1 MNQEVLILTGMSGA
15 GRSTVA
21 HALEDLGW
29 YVVDNLP
36 PTLLSDL
43 IKQGV
48 QSEIKSLAVVVDVRG
63 GKFFDELASSLSEL
77 KKSGANFRV
86 AFLDASDQA
95 LVQRFE
101 STRRPH
107 PLQGKGRIV
116 DGIAAEREKLQ
127 ELLAQADVVID
138 TSNLNVHQLEK
149 RTTEIFAQGLTQS
162 VRVNVLSFGYKYGI
176 PVDADLVLDC
186 RFIPNPHWIP
196 ELRPLTGL
204 DDKVKDNVLSNSGVS
219 QFVQSY
225 VSVINQMLPGYLREG
240 KKYLTV
246 AIGCTG
252 GRHRSVS
259 VAQGT
264 IRPAAH
270 SSASSSM
277 CHSQAANSPQG
288 TLPPPPAPLPH
299 ASATPSPVQPQ
310 AAIDTMAQRSS
321 SAASLPHATQA
332 V

>member
-48 QSEIKSLAVVVDVRG
+48 QSELKSLAVVVDVRG

-127 ELLAQADVVID
+127 DLLSQADVVID

-162 VRVNVLSFGYKYGI
+162 VRVSVLSFGYKYGI

-204 DDKVKDNVLSNSGVS
+204 DDKVKANVLANAGVS
-219 QFVQSY
+219 DFVQSY
-225 VSVINQMLPGYLREG
+225 VSVINQMLPGYMREG

-259 VAQGT
+259 VARE
-264 IRPAAH
+264 IAAQLDGERDGFTV
-270 SSASSSM
+270 SA
-277 CHSQAANSPQG
+277 
-288 TLPPPPAPLPH
+288 H
-299 ASATPSPVQPQ
+299 ASHRDVG
-310 AAIDTMAQRSS
+310 RE
-321 SAASLPHATQA
+321 
-332 V
+332 

>member
-1 MNQEVLILTGMSGA
+1 MSKEVLILTGMSGA

-43 IKQGV
+43 ISQGL
-48 QSEIKSLAVVVDVRG
+48 QSEISALAVVVDVRG
-63 GKFFDELASSLSEL
+63 GKFFDELASSLAHL
-77 KKSGANFRV
+77 KESGTNFRV
-86 AFLDASDQA
+86 AFLDATDQA

-107 PLQGKGRIV
+107 PLQGSGRIV
-116 DGIAAEREKLQ
+116 DGIAAERQKLQ

-149 RTTEIFAQGLTQS
+149 RTAEIFAQGLTQS

-196 ELRPLTGL
+196 ELRPLSGL
-204 DDKVKDNVLSNSGVS
+204 DEKVKSTVLANPGVG
-219 QFVQSY
+219 QFVDTY
-225 VSVINQMLPGYLREG
+225 VSLIQQMLPGYSREG

-252 GRHRSVS
+252 GKHRSVS
-259 VAQGT
+259 VAREIADKLDGDGAGLT
-264 IRPAAH
+264 I
-270 SSASSSM
+270 SA
-277 CHSQAANSPQG
+277 
-288 TLPPPPAPLPH
+288 H
-299 ASATPSPVQPQ
+299 ASHRDVG
-310 AAIDTMAQRSS
+310 RE
-321 SAASLPHATQA
+321 
-332 V
+332 

>member
-36 PTLLSDL
+36 PALLSDL

-48 QSEIKSLAVVVDVRG
+48 QSEISSLAVVVDVRG
-63 GKFFDELASSLSEL
+63 GKFFDELASSLAEL

-107 PLQGKGRIV
+107 PLQGTGRIV
-116 DGIAAEREKLQ
+116 DGIAAERVKLQ
-127 ELLAQADVVID
+127 ELLSQADVVID

-149 RTTEIFAQGLTQS
+149 RTTEIFTQGLTQS

-204 DDKVKDNVLSNSGVS
+204 DDKVKDNVLANSGVA

-259 VAQGT
+259 VARE
-264 IRPAAH
+264 IAAQLDGERDGFTV
-270 SSASSSM
+270 SA
-277 CHSQAANSPQG
+277 
-288 TLPPPPAPLPH
+288 H
-299 ASATPSPVQPQ
+299 ASHRDVG
-310 AAIDTMAQRSS
+310 RE
-321 SAASLPHATQA
+321 
-332 V
+332 

>member
-1 MNQEVLILTGMSGA
+1 MSKEVLILTGMSGA

-36 PTLLSDL
+36 PNLLSDL
-43 IKQGV
+43 INQGLK
-48 QSEIKSLAVVVDVRG
+48 SEINALAVVVDVRG
-63 GKFFDELASSLSEL
+63 GKFFDELASSLAHMRE
-77 KKSGANFRV
+77 SGTNFRV
-86 AFLDASDQA
+86 AFLDATDQA

-107 PLQGKGRIV
+107 PLQGSGRIV

-149 RTTEIFAQGLTQS
+149 RTAEIFSQGQSQS

-196 ELRPLTGL
+196 ELRPLSGL
-204 DDKVKDNVLSNSGVS
+204 DEKVKSTVLSNPGVGE
-219 QFVQSY
+219 FVDTY
-225 VSVINQMLPGYLREG
+225 VSLIQQMVPGYLREG

-252 GRHRSVS
+252 GKHRSVS
-259 VAQGT
+259 VAREIADKLDGEGAGLT
-264 IRPAAH
+264 I
-270 SSASSSM
+270 SA
-277 CHSQAANSPQG
+277 
-288 TLPPPPAPLPH
+288 H
-299 ASATPSPVQPQ
+299 ASHRDVG
-310 AAIDTMAQRSS
+310 RE
-321 SAASLPHATQA
+321 
-332 V
+332 

>member
-63 GKFFDELASSLSEL
+63 GKFFDELASSLLEL

-259 VAQGT
+259 VARE
-264 IRPAAH
+264 IAAQLDGERDGF
-270 SSASSSM
+270 SVSA
-277 CHSQAANSPQG
+277 
-288 TLPPPPAPLPH
+288 H
-299 ASATPSPVQPQ
+299 ASHRDVG
-310 AAIDTMAQRSS
+310 RE
-321 SAASLPHATQA
+321 
-332 V
+332 

>member
-48 QSEIKSLAVVVDVRG
+48 QSEISSLAVVVDVRG
-63 GKFFDELASSLSEL
+63 GKFFDELASSLAEL

-127 ELLAQADVVID
+127 DLLSQADVVID

-204 DDKVKDNVLSNSGVS
+204 DDKVKNNVLANSGVA

-225 VSVINQMLPGYLREG
+225 VSVVNQMLPGYLREG

-259 VAQGT
+259 VAREIASQLDGERDGFT
-264 IRPAAH
+264 V
-270 SSASSSM
+270 SA
-277 CHSQAANSPQG
+277 
-288 TLPPPPAPLPH
+288 H
-299 ASATPSPVQPQ
+299 ASHRDVG
-310 AAIDTMAQRSS
+310 RE
-321 SAASLPHATQA
+321 
-332 V
+332 